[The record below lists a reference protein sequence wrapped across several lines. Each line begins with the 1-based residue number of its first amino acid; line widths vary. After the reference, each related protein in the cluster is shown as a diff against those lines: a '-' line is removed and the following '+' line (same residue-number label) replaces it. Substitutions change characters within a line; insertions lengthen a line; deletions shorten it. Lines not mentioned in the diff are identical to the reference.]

1 MLYFSSSAL
10 TIGFNNKNTSVNED
24 NAVVTLI
31 VEIQCGLLLVNQSIV
46 VTLTLIDGSGSGIM
60 VYTYYMYVFIQY
72 LHKLSIIYFLLL
84 CKAIFVYS

>member
-31 VEIQCGLLLVNQSIV
+31 VEIQCGLLLVNQSII

-60 VYTYYMYVFIQY
+60 VYTYSMLYILQYM
-72 LHKLSIIYFLLL
+72 HKLRILYL
-84 CKAIFVYS
+84 Y

>member
-1 MLYFSSSAL
+1 MNLILCAFTSSAL

-46 VTLTLIDGSGSGIM
+46 VTLTLSDGSGSGIM
-60 VYTYYMYVFIQY
+60 VYTYSM
-72 LHKLSIIYFLLL
+72 
-84 CKAIFVYS
+84 FVYITIFA